1 MRTTGE
7 IRRMDDLGRVVIPK
21 EVRKELNLRKYDNF
35 EIFID
40 DDCIIFKKYNTTF
53 NGKSYGI

>member
-7 IRRMDDLGRVVIPK
+7 IRRMDDLGRVIIPK
-21 EVRKELNLRKYDNF
+21 EVRKELTLRKYDNF